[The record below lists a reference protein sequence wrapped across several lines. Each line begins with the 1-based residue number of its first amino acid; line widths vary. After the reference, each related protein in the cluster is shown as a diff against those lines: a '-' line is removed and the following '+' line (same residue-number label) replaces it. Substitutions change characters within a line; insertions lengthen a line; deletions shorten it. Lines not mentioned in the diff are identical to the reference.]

1 MSWAGRPDQAE
12 RLRAVPLPRVLQL
25 SGAFPDPH
33 DPHKWHTSQGVL
45 SVQGAKFINWNR
57 GVGGG
62 GAIDLVIHLHQ
73 VAFADA
79 LRWLDHHFP
88 VVPSVSTP
96 PHSPPRAVL
105 QLPPPDRAK
114 LPRVERYLVQQRCLP
129 ASCLQELLAS
139 GDLYADT
146 HANAVFLLRDDQHQ
160 PVGAELRGTGPVCW
174 RGMAPGSRKDRGF
187 FSVPSSPRSEVIL
200 CESAIDAASCFV
212 LYPDR
217 LCISTSGARPNPAW
231 LGDLI
236 EHGGRIACGFDRD
249 ATGEAMAQAMISI
262 HPSIHRLRPPRHDWN
277 DALRVT
283 TAS

>member
-1 MSWAGRPDQAE
+1 MQ
-12 RLRAVPLPRVLQL
+12 Q
-25 SGAFPDPH
+25 
-33 DPHKWHTSQGVL
+33 
-45 SVQGAKFINWNR
+45 
-57 GVGGG
+57 
-62 GAIDLVIHLHQ
+62 
-73 VAFADA
+73 
-79 LRWLDHHFP
+79 
-88 VVPSVSTP
+88 
-96 PHSPPRAVL
+96 
-105 QLPPPDRAK
+105 
-114 LPRVERYLVQQRCLP
+114 RYLP
-129 ASCLQELLAS
+129 AACLQELLAS